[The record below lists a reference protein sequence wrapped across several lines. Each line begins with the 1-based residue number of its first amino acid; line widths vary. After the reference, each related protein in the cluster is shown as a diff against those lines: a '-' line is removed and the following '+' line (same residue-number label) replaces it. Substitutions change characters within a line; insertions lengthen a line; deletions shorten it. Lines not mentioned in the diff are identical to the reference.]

1 MNVTVGAND
10 TKATILVDILIDS
23 QAAEESEVSESDI
36 SQLAIV
42 FEAECAVK
50 EVPEIKAPAKVLT
63 VAEINT
69 LFALLA

>member
-10 TKATILVDILIDS
+10 TKATLLVDILIDG
-23 QAAEESEVSESDI
+23 QAAEESESDI

-50 EVPEIKAPAKVLT
+50 EVSEIKAPAKVLT